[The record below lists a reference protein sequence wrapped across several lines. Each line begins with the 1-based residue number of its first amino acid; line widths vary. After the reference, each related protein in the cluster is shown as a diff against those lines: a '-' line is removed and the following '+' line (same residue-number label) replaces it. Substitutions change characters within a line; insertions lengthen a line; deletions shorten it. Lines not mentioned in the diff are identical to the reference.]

1 MLLRD
6 DLFYFCDIRWAMVQT
21 SEEKDGDEKNK
32 VLAQLQKNS
41 TQNIDSI
48 AKHCGFSAQKT
59 RRIITQLEKNQ
70 YIWGYTAVVDEE
82 KNNLSH
88 FILLIKK
95 TPEPLDKKVTNK
107 IESMKIEDFVSNL
120 DVTIESSCLVHGTYD
135 WVISFIAPDIK
146 EAKKFCDALMNEFPR
161 IIKDA
166 DLLQTLYF
174 VRRHQIFNPNR
185 KKLSDIM

>member
-1 MLLRD
+1 MVKTRETKD
-6 DLFYFCDIRWAMVQT
+6 D
-21 SEEKDGDEKNK
+21 DEKNK

-41 TQNIDSI
+41 NQNIDSI
-48 AKHCGFSAQKT
+48 AKHCGFSPQKT

-70 YIWGYTAVVDEE
+70 FIWGYTAIVDDE

-95 TPEPLDKKVTNK
+95 TQEPLDKKVTNK

>member
-1 MLLRD
+1 
-6 DLFYFCDIRWAMVQT
+6 
-21 SEEKDGDEKNK
+21 
-32 VLAQLQKNS
+32 
-41 TQNIDSI
+41 
-48 AKHCGFSAQKT
+48 
-59 RRIITQLEKNQ
+59 LEKNQ

-95 TPEPLDKKVTNK
+95 TPEPLNKKVTNK

>member
-41 TQNIDSI
+41 NQNIDSI
-48 AKHCGFSAQKT
+48 AKHCGFSPQKT

-135 WVISFIAPDIK
+135 WVIFFIAPDIK